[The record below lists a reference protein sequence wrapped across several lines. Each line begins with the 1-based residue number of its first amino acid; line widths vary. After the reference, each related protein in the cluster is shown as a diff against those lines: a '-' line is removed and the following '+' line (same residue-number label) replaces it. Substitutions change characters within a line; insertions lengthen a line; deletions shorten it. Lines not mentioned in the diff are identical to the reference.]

1 MFISE
6 LFEQTEK
13 RNLLVIYPGRF
24 HPFHKGHRA
33 VYNHLVEKYGKN
45 NVFIATSGKV
55 DLPKSPFTFDEKLKM
70 MILTG
75 IDPSYVE
82 ECKSPYRPDEILKDF
97 DQSEITLIMAVS
109 EKDMSEDPRFSFKP
123 KKDGSPTY
131 MQPLEGTSDLQPATK
146 HAYLEIVPTFSFKVL
161 GKPAKSASELR
172 AQFTTLD
179 TAKQKEF
186 IKDLFG
192 NYSPEIHEILS
203 NRLNVANELDGK

>member
-33 VYNHLVEKYGKN
+33 VYDYLVKKYGKN

-70 MILTG
+70 MELTG
-75 IDPSYVE
+75 VDPSHVVQ
-82 ECKSPYRPDEILKDF
+82 CKSPYRPDEILQNY
-97 DQSEITLIMAVS
+97 DQSTISLIMAVS
-109 EKDMSEDPRFSFKP
+109 EKDMAEDPRFSFKP

-131 MQPLEGTSDLQPATK
+131 MQPLEGTTDLQPATK
-146 HAYLEIVPTFSFKVL
+146 HAYLEVVPTFSFKVL

-172 AQFTTLD
+172 AQFSSLD
-179 TAKQKEF
+179 NTEQKEF

-192 NYSPEIHEILS
+192 KYSPEIHEIMS
-203 NRLNVANELDGK
+203 NRLNVANELT